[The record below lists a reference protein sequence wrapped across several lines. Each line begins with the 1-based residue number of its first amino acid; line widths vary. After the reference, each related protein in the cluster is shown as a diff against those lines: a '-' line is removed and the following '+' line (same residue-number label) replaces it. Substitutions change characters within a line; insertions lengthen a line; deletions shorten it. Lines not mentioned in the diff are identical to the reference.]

1 MQVSVMMMYVRDV
14 ALLKPPVDD
23 LLGLMVTVRDGKTPA
38 VRWRGDGGAEQH
50 ELERARAR

>member
-1 MQVSVMMMYVRDV
+1 MMMYVRDV